1 MLKLR
6 RLNVIQCRTKCF
18 VVRLQFV
25 LHLGPNR
32 FYTGTGTNVN
42 LPIDLK
48 QETVK
53 SVNEPTSGHVLPFHL
68 KVVKDLSRYSTTV
81 FLVNNGIIFLRTKTK
96 VCLRDSTFVLSHV
109 GMINNTSLA

>member
-6 RLNVIQCRTKCF
+6 RLNVIQFRTKCF
-18 VVRLQFV
+18 LVKLKFV
-25 LHLGPNR
+25 LHFGPNR

-53 SVNEPTSGHVLPFHL
+53 TVDEPTSGQVLPFHL
-68 KVVKDLSRYSTTV
+68 EVV
-81 FLVNNGIIFLRTKTK
+81 
-96 VCLRDSTFVLSHV
+96 
-109 GMINNTSLA
+109 